1 MNPSL
6 TQIRQIGH
14 RLSGHVRRETVSTEL
29 AKAFGWQ
36 PENLRATVVEDRGRR
51 FPIIRAFSSGQPA
64 AIFIASTGQAI
75 QQELATACEYG
86 YHSAVRWGLF
96 ADRRGILAFIPGL
109 QMQALAPFARNHG
122 LPDRHA

>member
-1 MNPSL
+1 M
-6 TQIRQIGH
+6 
-14 RLSGHVRRETVSTEL
+14 STEL

-122 LPDRHA
+122 LPDRHARPLAGIHVFFKRPGSKTWMAAT